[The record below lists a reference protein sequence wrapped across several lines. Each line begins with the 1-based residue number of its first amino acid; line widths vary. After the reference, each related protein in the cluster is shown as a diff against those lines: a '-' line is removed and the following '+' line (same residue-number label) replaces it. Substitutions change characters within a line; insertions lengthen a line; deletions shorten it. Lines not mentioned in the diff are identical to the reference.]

1 MQNDLKALLQTFD
14 SIDVHV
20 NSGGILDCFRLG
32 KFKSQQTRPRPILV
46 KLQRIIDANAI
57 LANKAALSPPI
68 FIKPDM
74 SLAERAK
81 ESLLLKERW
90 KLIQAGYDRR
100 QIKLSNN
107 SLYVDHQ
114 VFGEIVDSKF
124 CRTNNYQPHPP
135 AQRQS
140 AVTSPMDQQPSAN
153 DHQQSS

>member
-1 MQNDLKALLQTFD
+1 M
-14 SIDVHV
+14 
-20 NSGGILDCFRLG
+20 
-32 KFKSQQTRPRPILV
+32 V
-46 KLQRIIDANAI
+46 KLQCIIDANAI

-114 VFGEIVDSKF
+114 LFGEIADSEF
-124 CRTNNYQPHPP
+124 CRSDNYQPHPP
-135 AQRQS
+135 ADRQS
-140 AVTSPMDQQPSAN
+140 TVTVLTSPMDQQPSAN